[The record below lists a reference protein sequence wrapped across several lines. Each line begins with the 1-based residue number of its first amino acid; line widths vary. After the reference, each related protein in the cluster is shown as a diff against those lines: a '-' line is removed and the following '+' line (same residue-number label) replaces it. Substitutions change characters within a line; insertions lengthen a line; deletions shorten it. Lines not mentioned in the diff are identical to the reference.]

1 MFKLP
6 QKKPR
11 LRRYD
16 IGGDIE
22 NYSNQIIGSLIPR
35 AVQNWMKANA
45 DVPITSLQVARAPIK
60 QYVNIALQLMSAGK
74 FDDVKKKLNVDK
86 LYHLFIVINNKWRI
100 EKNDVVKVQ
109 EFKNTPD
116 TDMIDIDLSKFPNL
130 KIKDLFYNIPNVR
143 DYWANYDPVSNN
155 CQDWVLSVLRNST
168 LIKVEYIPFI
178 KQDIE
183 KLIKDEPQLK
193 ESFKS
198 ASLIARLAGSANKLL
213 QWASLGNLQF
223 ETGGQVLC

>member
-1 MFKLP
+1 MML
-6 QKKPR
+6 
-11 LRRYD
+11 
-16 IGGDIE
+16 
-22 NYSNQIIGSLIPR
+22 
-35 AVQNWMKANA
+35 
-45 DVPITSLQVARAPIK
+45 
-60 QYVNIALQLMSAGK
+60 
-74 FDDVKKKLNVDK
+74 KKKLNVDK

-143 DYWANYDPVSNN
+143 DFWANYDPVSNN

-183 KLIKDEPQLK
+183 KLIKAEPQLK

>member
-1 MFKLP
+1 MML
-6 QKKPR
+6 
-11 LRRYD
+11 
-16 IGGDIE
+16 
-22 NYSNQIIGSLIPR
+22 
-35 AVQNWMKANA
+35 
-45 DVPITSLQVARAPIK
+45 
-60 QYVNIALQLMSAGK
+60 
-74 FDDVKKKLNVDK
+74 KKKLNVDK

-143 DYWANYDPVSNN
+143 DFWANYDPVSNN